1 MRGGCT
7 TEMLG
12 GELMSR
18 TGKEGRRE
26 IGDMKPFEG
35 GEGGHTMWGFDW
47 SVPMHLIG

>member
-7 TEMLG
+7 AEILG
-12 GELMSR
+12 GELMSQ

-26 IGDMKPFEG
+26 IVDLKPFE